1 MPLRAQ
7 GWPAGWQGRGCAV
20 VLCLTGRSALQ
31 LRMGLVCKL
40 IIWQRWPLLTR
51 RAARGLVLELTCVGD
66 EIVKVHRCDAAAGQ
80 MGAL

>member
-1 MPLRAQ
+1 
-7 GWPAGWQGRGCAV
+7 
-20 VLCLTGRSALQ
+20 
-31 LRMGLVCKL
+31 MGLVCKL